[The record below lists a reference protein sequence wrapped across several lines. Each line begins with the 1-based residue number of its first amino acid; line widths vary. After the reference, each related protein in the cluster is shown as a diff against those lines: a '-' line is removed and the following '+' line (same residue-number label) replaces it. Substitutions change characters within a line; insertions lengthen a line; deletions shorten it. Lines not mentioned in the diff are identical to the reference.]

1 MNHSMISVFTPL
13 RGIVLL
19 SLQFFVMQR
28 EKEDYSCLE
37 ESKPLTNAVL
47 VSACT

>member
-1 MNHSMISVFTPL
+1 MDHSMISVFTPL

-37 ESKPLTNAVL
+37 ESKALTNAVL